1 MTITLMLALL
11 TGAIVL
17 NLLLGWRA
25 RRLHAT
31 LQTMVPRQRLDD
43 HDRRAQARID
53 ELQDQIQALE
63 QRLHEAQRQWDT
75 RQQTLI
81 GEQQLRLTHSQAQ
94 TSQAQTQIAS
104 QCNTLDRS
112 ITELR
117 NVGKTYERWHA
128 SMDFLLGHNRAM
140 HNKNDEFAS
149 IVRQLVIV
157 ALNASIEAARAGAM
171 GRGFAVVAD
180 EMRSLSV
187 RAEKLAQDFRSS
199 LYENDLIT
207 TTTFQDMQ
215 AGGKMIVGAVTG
227 LELQN
232 RKILGLVD
240 GLHSAQET
248 CA

>member
-1 MTITLMLALL
+1 MNTTLMLTLL
-11 TGAIVL
+11 TGAIIL
-17 NLLLGWRA
+17 SLLLAWRM
-25 RRLHAT
+25 RS
-31 LQTMVPRQRLDD
+31 LQASLRTMVPRQWIEESEQN
-43 HDRRAQARID
+43 AQTTIEELKGRIAD
-53 ELQDQIQALE
+53 LE
-63 QRLHEAQRQWDT
+63 QQLQETRRQWDS
-75 RQQTLI
+75 RERALI
-81 GEQQLRLTHSQAQ
+81 GEQQLRLTSSQSQA
-94 TSQAQTQIAS
+94 SQVQTQIAG
-104 QCNTLDRS
+104 QCGTLDRS
-112 ITELR
+112 IVELR

-232 RKILGLVD
+232 RKILNLLSEQGN
-240 GLHSAQET
+240 AT
-248 CA
+248 

>member
-1 MTITLMLALL
+1 MNTTLMLTLL
-11 TGAIVL
+11 TGAIIL
-17 NLLLGWRA
+17 SLLLAWRM
-25 RRLHAT
+25 RS
-31 LQTMVPRQRLDD
+31 LQASLRTMVPRQWVEESEQN
-43 HDRRAQARID
+43 AQTTIEELKGRIAD
-53 ELQDQIQALE
+53 LE
-63 QRLHEAQRQWDT
+63 QQLQETRRQWDS
-75 RQQTLI
+75 RERALI
-81 GEQQLRLTHSQAQ
+81 GEQQLRLTSSQSQA
-94 TSQAQTQIAS
+94 SQVQTQIAG
-104 QCNTLDRS
+104 QCGTLDRS
-112 ITELR
+112 IVELR

-215 AGGKMIVGAVTG
+215 ASGKMIVGAVTG

-232 RKILGLVD
+232 RKILNLLSEQDV
-240 GLHSAQET
+240 A
-248 CA
+248 A

>member
-1 MTITLMLALL
+1 MTITLMLTLL
-11 TGAIVL
+11 MGTIVL
-17 NLLLGWRA
+17 SLVLGWRA

-31 LQTMVPRQRLDD
+31 LQTMVPRQLMEDND
-43 HDRRAQARID
+43 QRAQARIN
-53 ELQDQIQALE
+53 ELQDQLEALE
-63 QRLHEAQRQWDT
+63 LRLHDAQRQWDA

-94 TSQAQTQIAS
+94 ASQTQTQIAD
-104 QCNTLDRS
+104 QCSTLDRS

-232 RKILGLVD
+232 RRILSLID
-240 GLHSAQET
+240 GQPCVQEP

>member
-1 MTITLMLALL
+1 MTITLMLTLL
-11 TGAIVL
+11 TGTIVL

-31 LQTMVPRQRLDD
+31 LQTMVPRQKLEDNNQ
-43 HDRRAQARID
+43 RAQARID
-53 ELQDQIQALE
+53 DLQDQIEALE
-63 QRLHEAQRQWDT
+63 QRLHEAQRQWEA
-75 RQQTLI
+75 RQQALI

-94 TSQAQTQIAS
+94 ASQSQAQVAS
-104 QCNTLDRS
+104 QCGTLDRS

-157 ALNASIEAARAGAM
+157 ALNASIEAARAGTM

-232 RKILGLVD
+232 RKILSLVD
-240 GLHSAQET
+240 GQQAVQGP

>member
-1 MTITLMLALL
+1 MTTTLMLTLL
-11 TGAIVL
+11 MGAIVL
-17 NLLLGWRA
+17 SMLLGWRA
-25 RRLHAT
+25 HRLNAT
-31 LQTMVPRQRLDD
+31 LQTMVPRQRMEDSD
-43 HDRRAQARID
+43 QRAKARID
-53 ELQDQIQALE
+53 DLQDQIEALE
-63 QRLHEAQRQWDT
+63 QRLHEAQRQWEA
-75 RQQTLI
+75 RQQALI
-81 GEQQLRLTHSQAQ
+81 GEQQLLLTHSQTQA
-94 TSQAQTQIAS
+94 SEAQTQIAS
-104 QCNTLDRS
+104 QCGSLDRS

-157 ALNASIEAARAGAM
+157 ALNASIEAARAGTM

-232 RKILGLVD
+232 RKILHLVSEQD
-240 GLHSAQET
+240 TTA
-248 CA
+248 

>member
-1 MTITLMLALL
+1 MTTTLMLTFLASAIAL
-11 TGAIVL
+11 I
-17 NLLLGWRA
+17 LLLGWRSHQLQA
-25 RRLHAT
+25 K
-31 LQTMVPRQRLDD
+31 LQTMVPRQWVEESE
-43 HDRRAQARID
+43 HNAKASIT
-53 ELQDQIQALE
+53 ELQDRIAELE
-63 QRLHEAQRQWDT
+63 QQLQETQRQWDA
-75 RQQTLI
+75 RERALI
-81 GEQQLRLTHSQAQ
+81 GEQQLRLTNSQSQ
-94 TSQAQTQIAS
+94 TSQMQTQIAG
-104 QCNTLDRS
+104 QCGTLDRS
-112 ITELR
+112 IVELR

-232 RKILGLVD
+232 RKILNLLSEQGN
-240 GLHSAQET
+240 AT
-248 CA
+248 

>member
-1 MTITLMLALL
+1 MTIPLMLTLL
-11 TGAIVL
+11 MGAIVL
-17 NLLLGWRA
+17 IMLLGWRVH
-25 RRLHAT
+25 RLNAS
-31 LQTMVPRQRLDD
+31 LQTMVPRQLMADSD
-43 HDRRAQARID
+43 QRAQNRIAD
-53 ELQDQIQALE
+53 LQDQIETLE
-63 QRLHEAQRQWDT
+63 QRLNEAQKQWNA
-75 RQQTLI
+75 RQQALI
-81 GEQQLRLTHSQAQ
+81 GEQQLRLTHSQEQA
-94 TSQAQTQIAS
+94 SQAQTQIAS
-104 QCNTLDRS
+104 QCSTLDRS

-157 ALNASIEAARAGAM
+157 ALNASIEAARAGVM

-232 RKILGLVD
+232 RKILHLVSEQD
-240 GLHSAQET
+240 AT
-248 CA
+248 A

>member
-1 MTITLMLALL
+1 MNTTLMLTLL
-11 TGAIVL
+11 TGAIIL
-17 NLLLGWRA
+17 SLLLAWRM
-25 RRLHAT
+25 RS
-31 LQTMVPRQRLDD
+31 LQASLRTMVPRQWVEESEQN
-43 HDRRAQARID
+43 AQTTIEELKGRIAD
-53 ELQDQIQALE
+53 LE
-63 QRLHEAQRQWDT
+63 QQLQETRRQWDS
-75 RQQTLI
+75 RERALI
-81 GEQQLRLTHSQAQ
+81 GEQQLRLTSSQSQA
-94 TSQAQTQIAS
+94 SQVQTQIAG
-104 QCNTLDRS
+104 QCGTLDRS
-112 ITELR
+112 IVELR

-232 RKILGLVD
+232 RKILNLLSEQDV
-240 GLHSAQET
+240 A
-248 CA
+248 A

>member
-1 MTITLMLALL
+1 MNTTLMLTLL
-11 TGAIVL
+11 TGAIIL
-17 NLLLGWRA
+17 SLLLAWRM
-25 RRLHAT
+25 RS
-31 LQTMVPRQRLDD
+31 LQASLRTMVPRQWVEESEQN
-43 HDRRAQARID
+43 AQTTIEELKGRIGD
-53 ELQDQIQALE
+53 LE
-63 QRLHEAQRQWDT
+63 QQLQETRRQWDS
-75 RQQTLI
+75 RERALI
-81 GEQQLRLTHSQAQ
+81 GEQQLRLTSSQSQA
-94 TSQAQTQIAS
+94 SQVQTQIAG
-104 QCNTLDRS
+104 QCGTLDRS
-112 ITELR
+112 IVELR

-215 AGGKMIVGAVTG
+215 ASGKMIVGAVTG

-232 RKILGLVD
+232 RKILNLLSEQDV
-240 GLHSAQET
+240 A
-248 CA
+248 A

>member
-1 MTITLMLALL
+1 MTTTLMLTLL
-11 TGAIVL
+11 MGAIVMSM
-17 NLLLGWRA
+17 LLGWRA
-25 RRLHAT
+25 HRLHAT
-31 LQTMVPRQRLDD
+31 LQTMVPRQLLEDSNQ
-43 HDRRAQARID
+43 RAQARAAD
-53 ELQDQIQALE
+53 LQDQIEALE
-63 QRLHEAQRQWDT
+63 QRLHEAQRRWDA
-75 RQQTLI
+75 RQQALI

-94 TSQAQTQIAS
+94 ASQSQTQIAS
-104 QCNTLDRS
+104 QCGTLDRS

-157 ALNASIEAARAGAM
+157 ALNASIEAARAGTM

-232 RKILGLVD
+232 RKILNLVSEQD
-240 GLHSAQET
+240 AT
-248 CA
+248 A

>member
-1 MTITLMLALL
+1 MTIMLLVIAAGAVLL
-11 TGAIVL
+11 SM
-17 NLLLGWRA
+17 LLGWRTF
-25 RRLHAT
+25 RLHAA
-31 LQTMVPRQRLDD
+31 LRTMVPKHVVDD
-43 HDRRAQARID
+43 GDQRAQEQIQ
-53 ELQDQIQALE
+53 ELQNQIEALE
-63 QRLHEAQRQWDT
+63 QSLRDSQRQWDAH
-75 RQQTLI
+75 QQAMI
-81 GEQQLRLTHSQAQ
+81 GEQQLQLTHSQAQ
-94 TSQAQTQIAS
+94 SSQAQLQIAR
-104 QCNTLDRS
+104 QCGSLDQS

-187 RAEKLAQDFRSS
+187 RAEKLAHDFRSS

-232 RKILGLVD
+232 RKILNLV
-240 GLHSAQET
+240 SEQE
-248 CA
+248 ASP

>member
-1 MTITLMLALL
+1 MTTTLMLTLL
-11 TGAIVL
+11 MGAIVMSM
-17 NLLLGWRA
+17 LLGWRA
-25 RRLHAT
+25 HRLNAT
-31 LQTMVPRQRLDD
+31 LQTMVPRQLLEDSNQ
-43 HDRRAQARID
+43 RAQARAAD
-53 ELQDQIQALE
+53 LQDQIEALE
-63 QRLHEAQRQWDT
+63 QRLHDAQRQWDA
-75 RQQTLI
+75 RQQALI

-94 TSQAQTQIAS
+94 ASQAQTQIAS
-104 QCNTLDRS
+104 QCDTLDRS

-157 ALNASIEAARAGAM
+157 ALNASIEAARAGTM

-232 RKILGLVD
+232 RKILNLVSEQD
-240 GLHSAQET
+240 AT
-248 CA
+248 A

>member
-1 MTITLMLALL
+1 MTTTLMLTLL
-11 TGAIVL
+11 MGAIVL
-17 NLLLGWRA
+17 SMLLGWRA
-25 RRLHAT
+25 HRLNAT
-31 LQTMVPRQRLDD
+31 LQTMVPRQRMEDSD
-43 HDRRAQARID
+43 QRAKARID
-53 ELQDQIQALE
+53 DLQDQIEALE
-63 QRLHEAQRQWDT
+63 QRLHEAQRHWEA
-75 RQQTLI
+75 RQQALI
-81 GEQQLRLTHSQAQ
+81 GEQQLLLTHSQAQ
-94 TSQAQTQIAS
+94 ASEAQTQIAS
-104 QCNTLDRS
+104 QCGSLDRS

-157 ALNASIEAARAGAM
+157 ALNASIEAARAGTM

-232 RKILGLVD
+232 RKILHLVSEQD
-240 GLHSAQET
+240 TTA
-248 CA
+248 

>member
-1 MTITLMLALL
+1 MTITLMLTLL
-11 TGAIVL
+11 TGTIVL

-31 LQTMVPRQRLDD
+31 LQTMVPREKLEDNNQ
-43 HDRRAQARID
+43 RAQARID
-53 ELQDQIQALE
+53 DLQEQIEALE
-63 QRLHEAQRQWDT
+63 QRLHEAQRQWDA
-75 RQQTLI
+75 RQQSLI
-81 GEQQLRLTHSQAQ
+81 SEHQLRLTHNQAQ
-94 TSQAQTQIAS
+94 ASQAQTQIAS
-104 QCNTLDRS
+104 QCGTLDRS

-157 ALNASIEAARAGAM
+157 ALNASIEAARAGTM

-232 RKILGLVD
+232 RKILSLVD
-240 GLHSAQET
+240 GQQAVQEP

>member
-1 MTITLMLALL
+1 MTTTLMLTLL

-17 NLLLGWRA
+17 SMLLGWRA
-25 RRLHAT
+25 HRLNAT
-31 LQTMVPRQRLDD
+31 LQTMVPRQLLEDSNQ
-43 HDRRAQARID
+43 RAQARAA
-53 ELQDQIQALE
+53 ELQDQIDALE
-63 QRLHEAQRQWDT
+63 QRLHEAQRQWDA
-75 RQQTLI
+75 RQQALI

-94 TSQAQTQIAS
+94 ASQAQTQIAS
-104 QCNTLDRS
+104 QCGTLDRS

-157 ALNASIEAARAGAM
+157 ALNASIEAARAGTM

-232 RKILGLVD
+232 RKILNLVSEQD
-240 GLHSAQET
+240 ASA
-248 CA
+248 

>member
-1 MTITLMLALL
+1 MTTTLMMTLL
-11 TGAIVL
+11 LGAIVL
-17 NLLLGWRA
+17 SLLLGWRVH
-25 RRLHAT
+25 RLNAT
-31 LQTMVPRQRLDD
+31 LQTMVPRQLMEDSKQ
-43 HDRRAQARID
+43 RAQARID
-53 ELQDQIQALE
+53 DLQEQIEALE
-63 QRLHEAQRQWDT
+63 QRLHDAQRQWDT
-75 RQQTLI
+75 RQQALI

-94 TSQAQTQIAS
+94 ASQSQTQIAN
-104 QCNTLDRS
+104 QCGTLDRS

-157 ALNASIEAARAGAM
+157 ALNASIEAARAGTM

-232 RKILGLVD
+232 RKILNLVREQD
-240 GLHSAQET
+240 AT
-248 CA
+248 A

>member
-1 MTITLMLALL
+1 MTTTLMLTLL
-11 TGAIVL
+11 MGAIVMSM
-17 NLLLGWRA
+17 LLGWRA
-25 RRLHAT
+25 HRLNAT
-31 LQTMVPRQRLDD
+31 LQTMVPRQLLEDSNQ
-43 HDRRAQARID
+43 RAQARAAD
-53 ELQDQIQALE
+53 LQDQIEALE
-63 QRLHEAQRQWDT
+63 QRLHDAQRQWDA
-75 RQQTLI
+75 RQQALI

-94 TSQAQTQIAS
+94 ASQAQTQIAS
-104 QCNTLDRS
+104 QCDTLDRS

-157 ALNASIEAARAGAM
+157 ALNASIEAARAGTM

-199 LYENDLIT
+199 LYLSLIH
-207 TTTFQDMQ
+207 
-215 AGGKMIVGAVTG
+215 I
-227 LELQN
+227 
-232 RKILGLVD
+232 
-240 GLHSAQET
+240 
-248 CA
+248 

>member
-1 MTITLMLALL
+1 MTTTLMLTLL

-17 NLLLGWRA
+17 SMLLGWRA
-25 RRLHAT
+25 HRLNAT
-31 LQTMVPRQRLDD
+31 LQTMVPRQLLEDSNQ
-43 HDRRAQARID
+43 RAQARAAD
-53 ELQDQIQALE
+53 LQDQIEALE
-63 QRLHEAQRQWDT
+63 QRLHEAQRQWDA
-75 RQQTLI
+75 RQQALI

-94 TSQAQTQIAS
+94 ASQAQTQIAS
-104 QCNTLDRS
+104 QCGTLDRS

-157 ALNASIEAARAGAM
+157 ALNASIEAARAGTM

-232 RKILGLVD
+232 RKILNLVSEQD
-240 GLHSAQET
+240 ASA
-248 CA
+248 